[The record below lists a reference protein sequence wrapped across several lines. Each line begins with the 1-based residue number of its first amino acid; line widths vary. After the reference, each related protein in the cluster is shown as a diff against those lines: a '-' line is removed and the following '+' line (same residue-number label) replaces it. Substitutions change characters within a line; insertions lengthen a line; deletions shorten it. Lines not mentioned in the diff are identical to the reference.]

1 MENNKFDSITFNI
14 KRLNA
19 LLTRTFCN
27 LNAIRSLDEQIGS
40 SAFLLAYLYNHRE
53 FDISQKDI
61 EIRFAITKGTLSKTL
76 SLLEQKGYINRLLSE
91 SDHRYRYVS
100 LTPLGEETY
109 HNIQLEANK
118 LQEELLKNFS
128 EEDRKRFLVYL
139 KKAMFNL
146 ENFNS

>member
-1 MENNKFDSITFNI
+1 MKSNKFDSITFSI

-27 LNAIRSLDEQIGS
+27 LNSIRSLDEQIGS
-40 SAFLLAYLYNHRE
+40 SAFLLAYLYDHRD

-61 EIRFAITKGTLSKTL
+61 EVRFAITKGTLSKTL
-76 SLLEQKGYINRLLSE
+76 SLLEQKGYINRLASE
-91 SDHRYRYVS
+91 SDHRYRYVT

-109 HNIQLEANK
+109 HNIQLEANR
-118 LQEELLKNFS
+118 LEEELLKNFS
-128 EEDRKRFLVYL
+128 EEDRKRFLIYL
-139 KKAMFNL
+139 KKAMYNL

>member
-1 MENNKFDSITFNI
+1 MKSNKFDSITFSI

-27 LNAIRSLDEQIGS
+27 LNSIRSLDEQIGT
-40 SAFLLAYLYNHRE
+40 SAFLLAYLYDHRD

-61 EIRFAITKGTLSKTL
+61 EVRFAITKGTLSKTL
-76 SLLEQKGYINRLLSE
+76 SLLEQKGYINRLASE
-91 SDHRYRYVS
+91 SDHRYRYVT

-109 HNIQLEANK
+109 HNIQLEANR
-118 LQEELLKNFS
+118 LEEELLKNFS
-128 EEDRKRFLVYL
+128 EEDRKRFLIYL
-139 KKAMFNL
+139 KKAMYNL